1 MKIKIG
7 IGYDIHRLEENRK
20 LYLGGIEIPF
30 HKGLIGHSDGDVLI
44 HAIIDAILGALGEK
58 DIGQLFPDTDPEY
71 KNVSSLK
78 LLEKVIRIV
87 KNKKAKILNIDSVI
101 IAEEPKLSP
110 YINSM
115 KKILSY
121 VLELEENSIG
131 IKAKTN
137 EGLGEIGE
145 GKAIASYAIALI
157 EIE

>member
-1 MKIKIG
+1 LKIKIG

-110 YINSM
+110 CINSM

>member
-7 IGYDIHRLEENRK
+7 IGYDIHRFEENRK
-20 LYLGGIEIPF
+20 LYLGGVEIPF
-30 HKGLIGHSDGDVLI
+30 YKGLIGHSDGDVLI

-71 KNVSSLK
+71 KGISSLK
-78 LLEKVIRIV
+78 LLEKVIKIV
-87 KNKKAKILNIDSVI
+87 KDKKAKILNIDSVI
-101 IAEEPKLSP
+101 ITEEPKLSP

-115 KKILSY
+115 KRTLSH
-121 VLELEENSIG
+121 VLELEESSMG

-145 GKAIASYAIALI
+145 GKAIATYAIALI
-157 EIE
+157 KIE

>member
-71 KNVSSLK
+71 KGISSLK

-145 GKAIASYAIALI
+145 GKAIATYAIALI

>member
-1 MKIKIG
+1 LKIKIG

-71 KNVSSLK
+71 KGISSLK

-145 GKAIASYAIALI
+145 GKAIATYAIALI

>member
-1 MKIKIG
+1 LKIKIG

-71 KNVSSLK
+71 KGISSLK
-78 LLEKVIRIV
+78 LLEKVIRIA

-145 GKAIASYAIALI
+145 GKAIATYAIALI

>member
-1 MKIKIG
+1 LKIKIG

-71 KNVSSLK
+71 KGISSLK

-115 KKILSY
+115 KKTLSP
-121 VLELEENSIG
+121 VLGLEESSIG
-131 IKAKTN
+131 IKAKTD

>member
-71 KNVSSLK
+71 KGISSLK
-78 LLEKVIRIV
+78 LLEKVIRIA

-145 GKAIASYAIALI
+145 GKAIATYAIALI